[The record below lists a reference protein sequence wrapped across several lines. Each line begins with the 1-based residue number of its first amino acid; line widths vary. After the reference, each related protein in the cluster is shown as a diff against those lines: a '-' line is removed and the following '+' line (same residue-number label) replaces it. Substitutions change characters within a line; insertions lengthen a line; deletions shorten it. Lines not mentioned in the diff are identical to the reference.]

1 MRSEKARVTRGQ
13 GRVMGGQGRLYE
25 MGRKPC
31 G

>member
-1 MRSEKARVTRGQ
+1 MRSGKARVLRGQ